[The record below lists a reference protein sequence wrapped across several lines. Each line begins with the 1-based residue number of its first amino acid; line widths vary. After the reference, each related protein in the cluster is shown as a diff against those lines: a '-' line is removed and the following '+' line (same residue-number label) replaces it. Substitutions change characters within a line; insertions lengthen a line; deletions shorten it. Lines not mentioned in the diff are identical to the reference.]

1 MSITR
6 AGSSPATHIDRM
18 DLKAKDYDDQQKLAS
33 KYTLI
38 MDGNCTCW
46 IEECTMSLSWMVRDG

>member
-38 MDGNCTCW
+38 TDGTVY
-46 IEECTMSLSWMVRDG
+46 IG

>member
-33 KYTLI
+33 KYTFSQTELCVI
-38 MDGNCTCW
+38 GDRGTHNVIKLDG
-46 IEECTMSLSWMVRDG
+46 